1 MARKVYPAY
10 TLTLDA
16 IAGGGQAI
24 GTLDDGRKCFVWGGL
39 PGESVSIQSTK
50 IKSSLVEGVVTEAL
64 TSSPERVRPQDAESY
79 LSTSPWQIMTFEAE
93 QKYKAQLIYDA
104 FALHNIRLPQPPNVY
119 SNDNIYGY
127 RNKIEFSWFSQTDP
141 TSGVDTLDLAFFR
154 RGSKGKIVVNG
165 TSLAHP
171 SINRLAREIRDLL
184 HQKSISARQ
193 LKTLLIRSDKSG
205 NCVWQ
210 LYTKD
215 KLPDTITE
223 QEADKLS
230 AQGGEIIYSDP
241 RSPASRITERL
252 ASFGDI
258 TLRDNLLGTTFR
270 YATESFFQINLPVY
284 SQVLSDIRKF
294 IPPEKPVIDL
304 YSGVGTIGLTVT
316 SKDQPLKLIEINSSA
331 VDEMK
336 HNISDLG
343 RKNTEAI
350 LSASENVTDQI
361 EPNSTIIVDPPRAGL
376 HQDVTMRLL
385 ETAPK
390 RIIYLSCN
398 PVTQARDIQLLSEKY
413 DISHMQGYNFF
424 PRTPHIENLVILDLK
439 FSSSSLS

>member
-16 IAGGGQAI
+16 ITGGGQSI
-24 GTLDDGRKCFVWGGL
+24 GTLEDGRKCFVWGGL
-39 PGESVSIQSTK
+39 PGELVSIQSTK
-50 IKSSLVEGVVTEAL
+50 IKSSLVEGVVTEVL
-64 TSSPERVRPQDAESY
+64 TSSPERIKPQDPESY

>member
-16 IAGGGQAI
+16 ITGGGQSI
-24 GTLDDGRKCFVWGGL
+24 GTLEDGRKCFVWGGL
-39 PGESVSIQSTK
+39 PGELVSIQSTK
-50 IKSSLVEGVVTEAL
+50 IKSSLVEGVVTEVL
-64 TSSPERVRPQDAESY
+64 TSSPERIKPQDPESY

-294 IPPEKPVIDL
+294 IPSEKPVIDL